1 MKSIKIKEKKKNKAK
16 ENNLNTIYHF
26 NENYEKLNYEIQ
38 NFKSKNFKKDSNK
51 VLKIKYFTK
60 YLESL
65 NYSLENSK
73 ITFLWNKHFF
83 LNQFLSELE
92 IYPKYE
98 EPITKI
104 IEVLCGNFSNSK
116 KIQKMLKYLK
126 DYENESNIYLKQ
138 KLCSFYSIQLFNS
151 NKIILF
157 CICLQNDNNS
167 NPKTGSA
174 NIYFVSITE
183 EWNFEKDALD
193 FINKYIFSDD
203 EKFPYIEFDKSGYF
217 MSKELLFSDIKKDN
231 CIEVCF
237 PLKNILTEK
246 RTIFKMDIIN
256 GKMFPLFNEA
266 KDFITSEI
274 NNSIISQVEND
285 EYEDIIKESING
297 RFWKDIQLSNQEKD
311 KIFPSKP
318 FIISGRPGTGKTT
331 VILVKLFAI
340 YYNFYLKKEK
350 RKEDYLIKKINLNNE
365 KKYTSKLRVVFTSYS
380 QELCKEQMKS
390 FIQMVKKVK
399 TLKFKEMSEIKMKEI
414 SSFRDVDS
422 YPIFV
427 NFRKIMFMIDGSL
440 TFQFF
445 KRKDLKIYENPDD
458 SLIYFDEEKKYE
470 CNNYFILSEE
480 NYKNNFINF
489 FYHSPELDKD
499 NPVIHLKESNENTFD
514 KFYNNYLNNGT
525 DLSKKLK
532 ELNLK
537 SIEIYAQYI
546 SIIKGSFTSH
556 LYPTNCITLEDYKKK
571 GKKITDSLFHE
582 VVYEICIE
590 FENYKRKSGYFD
602 IQDLTNFLIRQ
613 VLIEF
618 NDIKLIDY
626 IFIDEIQDLTVS
638 QILLLILVSKYCKI
652 YAGDACQT
660 ISKVNRFRLS
670 ELNNIFYNFQKV
682 LPDFDSV
689 VSANLTL
696 NYRLNSK
703 IMNLSTYMAFFI
715 RECFPN
721 TLDKFQDDFSIK
733 VTDHKPMLLSNIGL
747 LFSIFKDEKNNLLKN
762 LTLSSLHCFICRDKI
777 IKNKLI
783 KKNVMPR
790 TIEESKGLEYEI
802 VIVYNF
808 FSTSSFYYLWDKLFR
823 EENLNELIK
832 DSDSSILK
840 IENILIKE
848 DLIKLVKSLK
858 LKQFYFDMGES
869 EIKDKII
876 NEFKIMKYPNLK
888 NDFDIHRNFGFCSE
902 LKQFYVIITRPRT
915 FLLFYE
921 EKDIKNFSFFNRMIN
936 NGIIKKV
943 NNDFIYIDEIINYYE
958 KNKMLCKTKEEMKIF
973 ADIAFDEEKY
983 EDAVYLYGKA
993 GKENYQKKAIIYMN
1007 YKIIKEEKRNH
1018 QQLSLDELKKLNH
1031 DTLKYINEIKIL
1043 KPKIFEDNENIEA
1056 FCYLNLEEYD
1066 KAIELYKKNKM
1077 YNQIGDIYYNK
1088 LNNYEKAFDYYKKGG
1103 NVSNAIKSLV
1113 KSDQYGYIIKLFEY
1127 LNDNNNCIQL
1137 GLSDY
1142 YNNYK
1147 KYINNYF
1154 NYFYTPNRYIKD
1166 IYNEKDEE
1174 GQEENENVKKIE
1186 ENKENEEN
1194 NNNEIIKSKK
1204 FNVNNVNINIITGNE
1219 SKNKK
1224 ENEQNENIKNKKKS
1238 GKRKRIFRKK
1248 NNYSNLINQEEE
1260 NDDNEEE
1267 IEDNNED
1274 ENENE
1279 NNEIEIKSFID
1290 DNKEEKNNNE
1300 NDMKEDNNKNNKNY
1314 IKENNNNKKE
1324 ELKYY
1329 KKESEKEY
1337 LGEEEEEEEEEEE
1350 KKNDINN
1357 KIEKKQDDKN
1367 FITKDSSE
1375 PQIKEFKEQKINLKF
1390 SNIEDE
1396 YNSFNN
1402 YNFRD
1407 YEKLNEIINIDILK
1421 NDSKDKSIKKLITE
1435 IIRNYYKNIKIL
1447 EKKRELNQNYYCNN
1461 YDNDEINLSRDL
1473 VNKYQN
1479 ELKLSEKNIN
1489 LIECYFFNVKEHI
1502 LKEIIRIMPEIYY
1515 YKSKQFKNNSDN
1527 IKDLMKLMKKT
1538 NDKIYNS
1545 IINITKIFI
1554 YKADLI
1560 NEKIYKIIY
1569 PLFYINNFY
1578 DITIVIRNNFNKDN
1592 FGNINNNDDLLINL
1606 TLNNINKPYEMQKQ
1620 RILTNFNYLIYYLN
1634 YKLRYCLTIFIKSG
1648 KNIFENEEIF
1658 ITYKSQFNRLIQL
1671 VNDIKNQNYQ
1681 NIHKINIRDLN
1692 KLIDYYKAKDKNN
1705 IIINK
1710 NNISEF
1716 IDLLD
1721 ITSYISLLLFQIYID
1736 NYSTDNNYN
1745 NLIENNSSDIY
1756 SILFI
1761 LYKFSLIFNEN
1772 NNTISY
1778 HKKILIFSLFNIF
1791 SICPFPNIPEFS
1803 IYNNINCCI
1812 MNKFSILFSD
1822 SFEGAH
1828 FDVFKDKNNIVL
1840 FDTNGNNLLM
1850 KNNILYQLFMIIL
1863 SNYVNLLFKKNE
1875 NKIVIPQDPFK
1886 PNYKFIQKETF
1897 YHEIM
1902 YYSDFLNYKIS
1913 QNKENK
1919 NNNEYISLNG
1929 FWEIMIEKC
1938 INDFNGFKTY
1948 YPFKSKNNYSFSLY
1962 NYLIGFFFNSISS
1975 PQVLLSFIKE
1985 YNDRISFYKYRKGDI
2000 YYNEIYILF
2009 NFIKIY
2015 FTKVNLDKYK
2025 NDLAFKELKI
2035 SSNNINL
2042 DFSELLN
2049 IFRCIQENR
2058 PSLIVSMLFL
2068 RRLLPNILYYIS
2080 EGTGIKTMIYFY
2092 ENETLFDNGTKLLN
2106 IKLEKKQD
2114 EKIIDEYIKSLKQV
2128 LCDFSLNGKKFSP
2141 YFKDI
2146 KFRKGENFIENRNHL
2161 FYDFG
2166 INKINNKN
2174 AEYEESIEI
2183 LKCGYTKN
2191 IYNVQIDYNW
2201 NFQFFEFLFHCF
2213 YLTFAECSNSL
2224 KNINNINK
2232 GNSSKLSFEISIND
2246 FLDYYELNDYYL
2258 NFINKEGANM
2268 NISRLIKINYDDNFN
2283 YKLFNDKYILRKE
2296 SLHFF
2301 FFLKRNVLK
2310 KEIDMFL

>member
-1 MKSIKIKEKKKNKAK
+1 M
-16 ENNLNTIYHF
+16 
-26 NENYEKLNYEIQ
+26 
-38 NFKSKNFKKDSNK
+38 
-51 VLKIKYFTK
+51 
-60 YLESL
+60 
-65 NYSLENSK
+65 
-73 ITFLWNKHFF
+73 
-83 LNQFLSELE
+83 
-92 IYPKYE
+92 
-98 EPITKI
+98 
-104 IEVLCGNFSNSK
+104 
-116 KIQKMLKYLK
+116 
-126 DYENESNIYLKQ
+126 
-138 KLCSFYSIQLFNS
+138 
-151 NKIILF
+151 
-157 CICLQNDNNS
+157 
-167 NPKTGSA
+167 
-174 NIYFVSITE
+174 
-183 EWNFEKDALD
+183 
-193 FINKYIFSDD
+193 
-203 EKFPYIEFDKSGYF
+203 
-217 MSKELLFSDIKKDN
+217 
-231 CIEVCF
+231 
-237 PLKNILTEK
+237 
-246 RTIFKMDIIN
+246 
-256 GKMFPLFNEA
+256 
-266 KDFITSEI
+266 
-274 NNSIISQVEND
+274 
-285 EYEDIIKESING
+285 
-297 RFWKDIQLSNQEKD
+297 
-311 KIFPSKP
+311 
-318 FIISGRPGTGKTT
+318 
-331 VILVKLFAI
+331 
-340 YYNFYLKKEK
+340 
-350 RKEDYLIKKINLNNE
+350 
-365 KKYTSKLRVVFTSYS
+365 
-380 QELCKEQMKS
+380 
-390 FIQMVKKVK
+390 
-399 TLKFKEMSEIKMKEI
+399 
-414 SSFRDVDS
+414 
-422 YPIFV
+422 
-427 NFRKIMFMIDGSL
+427 
-440 TFQFF
+440 
-445 KRKDLKIYENPDD
+445 
-458 SLIYFDEEKKYE
+458 
-470 CNNYFILSEE
+470 
-480 NYKNNFINF
+480 
-489 FYHSPELDKD
+489 
-499 NPVIHLKESNENTFD
+499 
-514 KFYNNYLNNGT
+514 
-525 DLSKKLK
+525 
-532 ELNLK
+532 
-537 SIEIYAQYI
+537 
-546 SIIKGSFTSH
+546 
-556 LYPTNCITLEDYKKK
+556 
-571 GKKITDSLFHE
+571 
-582 VVYEICIE
+582 
-590 FENYKRKSGYFD
+590 
-602 IQDLTNFLIRQ
+602 
-613 VLIEF
+613 
-618 NDIKLIDY
+618 
-626 IFIDEIQDLTVS
+626 
-638 QILLLILVSKYCKI
+638 
-652 YAGDACQT
+652 
-660 ISKVNRFRLS
+660 
-670 ELNNIFYNFQKV
+670 
-682 LPDFDSV
+682 
-689 VSANLTL
+689 
-696 NYRLNSK
+696 
-703 IMNLSTYMAFFI
+703 
-715 RECFPN
+715 
-721 TLDKFQDDFSIK
+721 
-733 VTDHKPMLLSNIGL
+733 
-747 LFSIFKDEKNNLLKN
+747 
-762 LTLSSLHCFICRDKI
+762 
-777 IKNKLI
+777 
-783 KKNVMPR
+783 
-790 TIEESKGLEYEI
+790 
-802 VIVYNF
+802 
-808 FSTSSFYYLWDKLFR
+808 
-823 EENLNELIK
+823 
-832 DSDSSILK
+832 
-840 IENILIKE
+840 
-848 DLIKLVKSLK
+848 
-858 LKQFYFDMGES
+858 
-869 EIKDKII
+869 
-876 NEFKIMKYPNLK
+876 
-888 NDFDIHRNFGFCSE
+888 
-902 LKQFYVIITRPRT
+902 
-915 FLLFYE
+915 
-921 EKDIKNFSFFNRMIN
+921 
-936 NGIIKKV
+936 
-943 NNDFIYIDEIINYYE
+943 
-958 KNKMLCKTKEEMKIF
+958 
-973 ADIAFDEEKY
+973 
-983 EDAVYLYGKA
+983 
-993 GKENYQKKAIIYMN
+993 
-1007 YKIIKEEKRNH
+1007 
-1018 QQLSLDELKKLNH
+1018 
-1031 DTLKYINEIKIL
+1031 
-1043 KPKIFEDNENIEA
+1043 
-1056 FCYLNLEEYD
+1056 
-1066 KAIELYKKNKM
+1066 
-1077 YNQIGDIYYNK
+1077 
-1088 LNNYEKAFDYYKKGG
+1088 
-1103 NVSNAIKSLV
+1103 
-1113 KSDQYGYIIKLFEY
+1113 
-1127 LNDNNNCIQL
+1127 
-1137 GLSDY
+1137 
-1142 YNNYK
+1142 
-1147 KYINNYF
+1147 
-1154 NYFYTPNRYIKD
+1154 
-1166 IYNEKDEE
+1166 
-1174 GQEENENVKKIE
+1174 
-1186 ENKENEEN
+1186 
-1194 NNNEIIKSKK
+1194 
-1204 FNVNNVNINIITGNE
+1204 
-1219 SKNKK
+1219 
-1224 ENEQNENIKNKKKS
+1224 
-1238 GKRKRIFRKK
+1238 
-1248 NNYSNLINQEEE
+1248 INQEEE

-1329 KKESEKEY
+1329 QKESEKEY

-2310 KEIDMFL
+2310 KEIDMVL